1 MTVQVDNDRTFPH
14 RSVVFISGFFSQREG
29 VLGRYAPLL
38 VTVHLRMPLTQTTVD
53 TMSVFEA
60 SRVAPKSEWVAMLKN
75 RTDQSQKVRNSTKE
89 SCDRNNFVV
98 ERGCEYDKFWKEDKF
113 ELRIKLMR
121 INFAAAGDRTRDLQ
135 IRNVKWQV
143 KGGLLCTW
151 AQSVSCMVA
160 PLARLVAVAIF
171 VATHYFALSQS
182 QYIHQ
187 NSRSSA

>member
-1 MTVQVDNDRTFPH
+1 MTVQVDNDWTFPH

-60 SRVAPKSEWVAMLKN
+60 SQVAPKSEWVAMLKN

-89 SCDRNNFVV
+89 SCDRNNFCCRKRLRVWQI
-98 ERGCEYDKFWKEDKF
+98 WKEDKF

-143 KGGLLCTW
+143 KGEGC
-151 AQSVSCMVA
+151 SV
-160 PLARLVAVAIF
+160 
-171 VATHYFALSQS
+171 HELSQS
-182 QYIHQ
+182 PVW
-187 NSRSSA
+187 

>member
-1 MTVQVDNDRTFPH
+1 MTVQVDNDWTFPH

-89 SCDRNNFVV
+89 SCDRNNFCCRKRLRVWQI
-98 ERGCEYDKFWKEDKF
+98 WKEDKF

-135 IRNVKWQV
+135 ISESEHEIDRI
-143 KGGLLCTW
+143 KGW
-151 AQSVSCMVA
+151 VA
-160 PLARLVAVAIF
+160 HNRAP
-171 VATHYFALSQS
+171 
-182 QYIHQ
+182 
-187 NSRSSA
+187 SRPPIGSH